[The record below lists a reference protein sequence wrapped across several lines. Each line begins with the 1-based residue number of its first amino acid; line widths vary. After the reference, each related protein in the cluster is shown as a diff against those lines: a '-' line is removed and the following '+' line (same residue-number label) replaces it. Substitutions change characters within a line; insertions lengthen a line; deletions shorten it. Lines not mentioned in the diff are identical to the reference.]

1 MFEGKF
7 KAVTFSYDDG
17 VLQDKRLIEILNK
30 YGLKCTF
37 NLNSGFLGKSGSLV
51 RNDVTVAH
59 CKPRVCETRA
69 IYEGHEVAV
78 HTIHH
83 PQLTKLSTKKVIRE
97 VEDDRKALSDI
108 VGYEVVGMA
117 YPCSTEASQNDR
129 VVSLLQRFT
138 GVQYSRNTVS
148 SYNFEPQADLLRFRP
163 TLHHT
168 EWNELFRLGEE
179 FVSLKTD
186 KPKIFYIWGHSY
198 EFDISNDWNKF
209 EEFCRLISGKDDI
222 YYGTNKDVLLDP
234 DLLSHT
240 GVKLH
245 SYRKRKPFEK

>member
-1 MFEGKF
+1 MFDGKT
-7 KAVTFSYDDG
+7 KAITFSYDDG
-17 VLQDKRLIEILNK
+17 VLQDKRLIEMLDK

-37 NLNSGFLGKSGSLV
+37 NINSGFLGKSGSLV
-51 RNDVTVAH
+51 REDVTVAH

-83 PQLTKLSTKKVIRE
+83 PQLTKLSTRKVIYE

-108 VGYEVVGMA
+108 VGYDVVGMA

-138 GVQYSRNTVS
+138 GVQYSRNTIS
-148 SYNFEPQADLLRFRP
+148 TYNFEPQKDLLRFRP

-168 EWNELFRLGEE
+168 EWDDLFRLGEE
-179 FVSLKTD
+179 FVSLKAET
-186 KPKIFYIWGHSY
+186 PKIFYIWGHSY
-198 EFDISNDWNKF
+198 EFDISNDWARF
-209 EEFCRLISGKDDI
+209 EDFCRLISGKRDI

-234 DLLSHT
+234 DLLSYTGAELHT
-240 GVKLH
+240 
-245 SYRKRKPFEK
+245 YRKRKLFEK

>member
-1 MFEGKF
+1 MFDGKT
-7 KAVTFSYDDG
+7 KAITFSYDDG
-17 VLQDKRLIEILNK
+17 VLQDKRLIEMLDK

-37 NLNSGFLGKSGSLV
+37 NINSGFLGKSGSLV
-51 RNDVTVAH
+51 REDVTVAH

-83 PQLTKLSTKKVIRE
+83 PQLTKLSTRKVIHE

-108 VGYEVVGMA
+108 VGYDVVGMA

-138 GVQYSRNTVS
+138 GVQYSRNTIS
-148 SYNFEPQADLLRFRP
+148 TYNFEPQADLLRFRP
-163 TLHHT
+163 TIHHN
-168 EWNELFRLGEE
+168 EWEELFRLGEE
-179 FVSLKTD
+179 FVSLKAET
-186 KPKIFYIWGHSY
+186 PKIFYIWGHSY

-222 YYGTNKDVLLDP
+222 YYGTNKDVLLDH
-234 DLLSHT
+234 DLLSYT

-245 SYRKRKPFEK
+245 SYRKRKMFEK